1 MNVERAMRERY
12 DELSE
17 RLAEI
22 ADLQA
27 AASVLYW
34 DQATYLPPKGAAGRG
49 RSMAA
54 LSKVV
59 HQKFT
64 DDRVGTLLEMLTPW
78 AAAQNDNEAAVIR
91 CVQRRYDRSV
101 RLPADYSGRV
111 AAHRSLAYQAWQEA
125 RPAND
130 FNSLIPIL
138 EKTLEL
144 SQEYAS
150 YFPECE
156 HPADPFID
164 GPDPGMST
172 ESIRTAFAELRAELV
187 PLVDAFCASSTRD
200 DSVLHQAFDTDR
212 QLAFSRR
219 VAKQLG
225 FDFDRGRMDLTA
237 HPFMTNFG
245 LDDVRITTRV
255 DPEFFGDCLYSTI
268 HETGHAMYEQGVS
281 RSLERSPLC
290 GGTSMGVHESQSR
303 LWENMVGRSQEFWE
317 YWLEPARSEFPQL
330 GDISPAGMFAA
341 VNAAKRSQI
350 RTEADELTYN
360 LHIMIRFDLEVAML
374 EGKLVI
380 RDLRDAWNARY
391 ESDLGLTPDSDANGV
406 LQDVH
411 WFHGHIGGMFQGYT
425 LGNIMAAQ
433 FYETALARHPEIPQQ
448 ITRGEYGTLHGFLRS
463 EIYQHG
469 ETFLPDELLPRV
481 TGRALSTGPYMRY
494 LRSKFSC

>member
-1 MNVERAMRERY
+1 VREKY

-27 AASVLYW
+27 AGSVLGW
-34 DQATYLPPKGAAGRG
+34 DQATYLPPKGAPARG

-64 DDRVGTLLEMLTPW
+64 DSRIGDLLDLLGPW
-78 AAAQNDNEAAVIR
+78 AAEQAGIESAVIR
-91 CVQRRYDRSV
+91 STRKRFDAAV
-101 RLPADYSGRV
+101 RVPADYSGRM
-111 AAHRSLAYQAWQEA
+111 AAHRAQSYQAWHEA
-125 RPAND
+125 RPRDD
-130 FNSLIPIL
+130 FASLVPIL

-150 YFPECE
+150 FFPESV

-164 GPDPGMST
+164 RPDPGMTT
-172 ESIRTAFAELRAELV
+172 ESIRAVFCELRKELV
-187 PLVDAFCASSTRD
+187 PLVDAFCARPERD
-200 DSVLHQAFDTDR
+200 DSLLHRPFAPDA

-219 VAKQLG
+219 VAEQLG
-225 FDFDRGRMDLTA
+225 YDFDRGRMDLTA
-237 HPFMTNFG
+237 HPFMTSFG

-255 DPEFFGDCLYSTI
+255 DENYFGDCLYSSI
-268 HETGHAMYEQGVS
+268 HEAGHAMYEQGVS
-281 RSLERSPLC
+281 RDLECSVLC
-290 GGTSMGVHESQSR
+290 GGVSMAVHESQSR
-303 LWENMVGRSQEFWE
+303 LWENMVGRSREFWE
-317 YWLEPARSEFPQL
+317 HWLAPAQAAFPQL
-330 GDISPAGMFAA
+330 AGASIDSMFEA
-341 VNAAKRSQI
+341 VNAVKRSQI

-360 LHIMIRFDLEVAML
+360 LHIMIRFDLELAML
-374 EGKLVI
+374 EGNLAI
-380 RDLRDAWNARY
+380 TDLRDAWNARY
-391 ESDLGLTPDSDANGV
+391 ECDLGLTPDSDKNGV

-433 FYETALARHPEIPQQ
+433 FYETALARHPEIPAEMAA
-448 ITRGEYGTLHGFLRS
+448 GKYGTLHEFLRS

-469 ETFLPDELLPRV
+469 SRYLPDELVPRV
-481 TGRALSTGPYMRY
+481 TGAPLSIRPYMRY
-494 LRSKFSC
+494 LRGKFPLD